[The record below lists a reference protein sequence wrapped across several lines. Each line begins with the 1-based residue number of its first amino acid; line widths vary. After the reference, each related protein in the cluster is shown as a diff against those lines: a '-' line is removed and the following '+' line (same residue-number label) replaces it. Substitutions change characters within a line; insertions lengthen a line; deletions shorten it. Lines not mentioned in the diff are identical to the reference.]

1 VRANRDLVQITRE
14 NPIRHL
20 FNARERDRWV
30 VAQNPFLQYSEGSM
44 RPTVQ
49 GHARVPDS
57 AHLAGGVR
65 PPWAC
70 GESLSRLSRRYCPL
84 LLPVGMRRGL
94 EQERR
99 SALKTLTSAKCP
111 APCLAALH
119 YRGGVCSSFS

>member
-94 EQERR
+94 EQEERIEKPNQR
-99 SALKTLTSAKCP
+99 KVPSTLSCCP
-111 APCLAALH
+111 ALQ
-119 YRGGVCSSFS
+119 R